1 MTNMR
6 NIRRLLCLIL
16 LFACVK
22 ASGQFS
28 LKQLEAQRKA
38 ALEEIESTQQ
48 LLNET
53 SSLAQNSLNRL
64 NLISE
69 QILARKKVINLLNRE
84 IVLIDRDIAAI
95 NKELTALEEDLRLQR
110 EKYVHSL
117 QNMQMRQT
125 TQNKWL
131 FILSADNFAQSFRR
145 MRYLHEYAEWRK
157 QQARQ
162 IIEKKEIIRQKQLE
176 MESTRAEKTTL
187 LGARE
192 KESGLLQK
200 EESTQKKEYRE
211 LNLKQK
217 TLQEQIRQKKKQA
230 EDLNR
235 QIERLIA
242 SEIDSSS
249 KDGSVSRRA
258 DTTGGYAMTKEE
270 KKLSDDF
277 ASNRGRLP
285 FPLTGKYRIVNTFG
299 EHQHPFEKRV
309 TVKYNGIEIQT
320 TSGTEAQA
328 VFQGVVTTI
337 FVVTGG
343 YGVIVRHGNYLSIYI
358 NLSETYVKTGARVT
372 TREKLGKI
380 FTNPETGET
389 MLHFE
394 IRKEKEA
401 LNPELWLN

>member
-1 MTNMR
+1 MTTMR
-6 NIRRLLCLIL
+6 HIRPLLFLTLLCVSIG
-16 LFACVK
+16 
-22 ASGQFS
+22 ASAQYS
-28 LKQLEAQRKA
+28 LAQLEAQRKA
-38 ALEEIESTQQ
+38 ALEEIESTR
-48 LLNET
+48 LLLDET
-53 SSLAQNSLNRL
+53 ASLAKNSLNRL

-69 QILARKKVINLLNRE
+69 QILARKKVINLLNQE
-84 IVLIDRDIAAI
+84 ISLIDRNIAAM
-95 NKELTALEEDLRLQR
+95 NRELAALEEDLRLQR

-117 QNMQMRQT
+117 QSMQMRKT

-131 FILSADNFAQSFRR
+131 FILSADNFTQSLRR
-145 MRYLHEYAEWRK
+145 MRYLHEYAGWRQ

-162 IIEKKEIIRQKQLE
+162 IVLTQDAVRQKQAE
-176 MESTRAEKTTL
+176 AEATRTEKVAL
-187 LGARE
+187 LGERE
-192 KESGLLQK
+192 KESTLLQK
-200 EESTQKKEYRE
+200 EESTQKQEYQQLDRRR
-211 LNLKQK
+211 K

-230 EDLNR
+230 EALDR

-249 KDGSVSRRA
+249 KDSSVVRRA
-258 DTTGGYAMTKEE
+258 DTAGGYAMTKEE

-285 FPLTGKYRIVNTFG
+285 FPLTGRYRIVNTFG

-309 TVKYNGIEIQT
+309 TVKYNGIEIQAPA
-320 TSGTEAQA
+320 GTEAQA

-343 YGVIVRHGNYLSIYI
+343 YGVIVRHGNYLTIYI
-358 NLSETYVKTGARVT
+358 NLSETYVKTGDRIA
-372 TREKLGKI
+372 TRQKLGRI
-380 FTNPETGET
+380 FTNPETNET

-401 LNPELWLN
+401 QNPQLWLD